1 MALKLQNERVGAAM
15 FYAVL
20 LMLGYLVFRVVQ
32 PFLVPL
38 GWAGV
43 LVVIFYPLHSRLEKR
58 WGAPR
63 AASISTMG
71 VTLILI
77 IPGLLLMAAFV
88 QEGADAVR
96 GLHKGITEGQFPWI
110 QRAWEWIQQRAPAGE
125 STDLPTLARQ
135 TAEGVATFLAAQAG
149 AVLKNIAV
157 FLFDLVVIILAMF
170 YLFRDA
176 GKIMNAI
183 RRVLPFDPEPRE
195 HMLSQARDLIF
206 ASVTS
211 GLIVAFVQGTL
222 GGIVFAAVGIGAPVF
237 WGVVMGFFSL
247 LPVVGAWLVW
257 VPAAVWLLLSGE
269 IARGVILAA
278 VGAGLVGTV
287 DNVLRPA
294 LISGR
299 SQLNGLLIFISL
311 LGGVAVFGM
320 LGVVLGP
327 IVVATAASVLETY
340 THRGLSGPGSPET
353 VGSG

>member
-1 MALKLQNERVGAAM
+1 
-15 FYAVL
+15 
-20 LMLGYLVFRVVQ
+20 
-32 PFLVPL
+32 
-38 GWAGV
+38 
-43 LVVIFYPLHSRLEKR
+43 
-58 WGAPR
+58 
-63 AASISTMG
+63 
-71 VTLILI
+71 
-77 IPGLLLMAAFV
+77 
-88 QEGADAVR
+88 
-96 GLHKGITEGQFPWI
+96 
-110 QRAWEWIQQRAPAGE
+110 
-125 STDLPTLARQ
+125 
-135 TAEGVATFLAAQAG
+135 
-149 AVLKNIAV
+149 
-157 FLFDLVVIILAMF
+157 
-170 YLFRDA
+170 
-176 GKIMNAI
+176 
-183 RRVLPFDPEPRE
+183 
-195 HMLSQARDLIF
+195 
-206 ASVTS
+206 
-211 GLIVAFVQGTL
+211 
-222 GGIVFAAVGIGAPVF
+222 
-237 WGVVMGFFSL
+237 VMGFFSL